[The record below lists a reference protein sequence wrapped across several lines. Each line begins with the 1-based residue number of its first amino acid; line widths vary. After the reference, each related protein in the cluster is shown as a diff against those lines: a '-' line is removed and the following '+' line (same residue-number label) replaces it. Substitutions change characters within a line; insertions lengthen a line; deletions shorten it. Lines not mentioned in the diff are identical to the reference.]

1 MFDAARHTQPMD
13 SLSLVVERKPSDM
26 GLGSMDRSSQ
36 KEYGGYGKWK
46 VFVMF
51 VVLLL
56 ALESVEEKK
65 GMLVKENGHVS
76 RFWKDNLWCI
86 FTPVSTVS

>member
-1 MFDAARHTQPMD
+1 MFDAARHAQPMD
-13 SLSLVVERKPSDM
+13 NLSLIVERKPSDM

-36 KEYGGYGKWK
+36 KEYGGCEKWK

-56 ALESVEEKK
+56 AWESAEERK

-76 RFWKDNLWCI
+76 RSLEG
-86 FTPVSTVS
+86 

>member
-1 MFDAARHTQPMD
+1 VFDAARYAQPMD
-13 SLSLVVERKPSDM
+13 NLSLIVERKPSDM

-36 KEYGGYGKWK
+36 KEYGGYEKWK

-56 ALESVEEKK
+56 AWESAEKRK

-76 RFWKDNLWCI
+76 RSLEG
-86 FTPVSTVS
+86 